1 MPAASNRRRNAM
13 ESMLDVMETTIPRGR
28 TLRIQDGKGFDLKV
42 VVGCL
47 WVTQEGDTEDMV
59 LDAGETFR
67 VSRDGVTLVHAFKAV
82 RLRIGSPA
90 GAGAPSVTLGG
101 GYREVGVSVVRTM
114 LTERL
119 QEIRGWIV
127 AGARERAVGMTSR

>member
-1 MPAASNRRRNAM
+1 M

-28 TLRIQDGKGFDLKV
+28 TLRIRDGKGLDLKV
-42 VVGCL
+42 VAGCL
-47 WVTQEGDTEDMV
+47 WVTQEGDTEDTV

-67 VSRDGVTLVHAFKAV
+67 VSRDGATLVHAFKEV
-82 RLRIGSPA
+82 RLRIGSSA

-101 GYREVGVSVVRTM
+101 GYREVGASVVRTM
-114 LTERL
+114 FAERL